1 MASDLNKVIL
11 IGRLTKAPELRY
23 TQSGT
28 AVATVSIA
36 NNRSY
41 TVNGERKQYVSFFTC
56 VAWNKLGETIA
67 KHCTKGQRV
76 GVEGKLQQRSWEDN
90 GGNKRTSVEIVVE
103 NFQFLDYKKKDAA
116 QEEEQ
121 PPLMDEDVSGQAP
134 SFEDA
139 LPVE

>member
-56 VAWNKLGETIA
+56 VAWN
-67 KHCTKGQRV
+67 
-76 GVEGKLQQRSWEDN
+76 
-90 GGNKRTSVEIVVE
+90 
-103 NFQFLDYKKKDAA
+103 
-116 QEEEQ
+116 
-121 PPLMDEDVSGQAP
+121 
-134 SFEDA
+134 
-139 LPVE
+139 